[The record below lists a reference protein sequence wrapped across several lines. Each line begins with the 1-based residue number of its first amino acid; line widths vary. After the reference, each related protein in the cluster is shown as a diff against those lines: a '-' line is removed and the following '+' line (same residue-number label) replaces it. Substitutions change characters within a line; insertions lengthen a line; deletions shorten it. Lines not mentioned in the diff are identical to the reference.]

1 MPDALYERVVEV
13 EERVVIED
21 NVRLVKHTVQCR
33 RDRAVTG
40 EQVGNV
46 IIKSDY
52 VLYSWLSNIL
62 K

>member
-40 EQVGNV
+40 EQVDN
-46 IIKSDY
+46 IIIRLSMCYDY
-52 VLYSWLSNIL
+52 VSPIF
-62 K
+62 